1 MFAHDPSWKDVRT
14 FALPR
19 VSKPRL
25 TGERFTKPEK
35 FSPKKYLEDSLG
47 VMKGKGDFE
56 VVIQFDSWGSDLV
69 QGRKWHES
77 QEFRELSDGG
87 SELRMRLSGLEEIE
101 RSVLSWGTHATVVKP
116 KALAD
121 RVRKTAEELVRRYAG

>member
-1 MFAHDPSWKDVRT
+1 MNASVADSK
-14 FALPR
+14 

-25 TGERFTKPEK
+25 TGERFARPKK

-47 VMKGKGDFE
+47 VMKGKEDFE

-69 QGRKWHES
+69 RGRKWHES
-77 QEFRELSDGG
+77 QEFTELPGGG
-87 SELRMRLSGLEEIE
+87 SQLRMRLSGLEEIE

-116 KALAD
+116 KALAE
-121 RVRKTAEELVRRYAG
+121 RVRKTAEEVVKRYG